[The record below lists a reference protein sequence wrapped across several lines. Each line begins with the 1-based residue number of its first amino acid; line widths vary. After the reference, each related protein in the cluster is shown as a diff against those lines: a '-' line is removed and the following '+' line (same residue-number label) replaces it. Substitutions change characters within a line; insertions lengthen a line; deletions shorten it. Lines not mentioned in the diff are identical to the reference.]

1 MKTNLDK
8 FYKTN
13 PTYEK
18 EGVNFVLVEEDK
30 ANEVEEISMVVRRF
44 NSSNPRVKAAMAA
57 YYKPYARMI
66 ELGTLPQEKSD
77 EITIRLFIDVCL
89 VSWKGIRDESGKEIE
104 FNKENAFSLLKS
116 LPDMFESIWKYANNF
131 ENFKEEVGNS

>member
-1 MKTNLDK
+1 MKTNLDR

-30 ANEVEEISMVVRRF
+30 ANGVEEISMVVRRF

-57 YYKPYARMI
+57 YYKPYTRMI

-104 FNKENAFSLLKS
+104 CNKDNAFSLLKS
-116 LPDMFESIWKYANNF
+116 LPDMFESIWKYANSF
-131 ENFKEEVGNS
+131 ESFKEEVGNS